1 MTTDRTT
8 SDVLRSRRAMLGA
21 AAAGA
26 AAIAVARLPGADPVA
41 AATGGMSYGAD
52 NDAGT
57 DTTVLRSTNEFSTLE
72 VHGSGAAAVNAQGE
86 GAESTGVVG
95 IGSGPGAGLRG
106 VSDAGTG
113 VLAESEEG
121 FGLRVDGR
129 AGFATAGA
137 VSVPKGKASVT
148 VHDARVKAASLVI
161 ATIQRDRK
169 DCYVR
174 GVLVSNGSF
183 RILLNRSVGAST
195 KVAYFAVENVGPF
208 PD

>member
-8 SDVLRSRRAMLGA
+8 DEPLRSRRAILGA

-26 AAIAVARLPGADPVA
+26 AALAVARLQVPDPA
-41 AATGGMSYGAD
+41 SAATGAMTYGAD

-57 DTTVLRSTNEFSTLE
+57 DTTVLRSTNVFSTLE
-72 VHGSGAAAVNAQGE
+72 VHGSGVAAVNAQGE
-86 GAESTGVVG
+86 GPESTGVVG

-106 VSDAGTG
+106 VSDGGTG
-113 VLAESEEG
+113 VLAESESG

-137 VSVPKGKASVT
+137 VSVPKDKASVT
-148 VHDARVKAASLVI
+148 VHNAKVRTSSLVI

-174 GVLVSNGSF
+174 GVLVGNGSF
-183 RILLNRSVGAST
+183 RILLNRRVGAST
-195 KVAYFAVENVGPF
+195 KVAYFVVEHVGPL